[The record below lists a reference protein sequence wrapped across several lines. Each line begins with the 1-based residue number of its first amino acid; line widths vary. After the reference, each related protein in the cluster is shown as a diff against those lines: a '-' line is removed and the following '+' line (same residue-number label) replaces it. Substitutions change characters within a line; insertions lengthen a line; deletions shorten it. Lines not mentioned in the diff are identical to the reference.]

1 MNERRIPAAFNIAI
15 IVIFLAALWLPGLES
30 MFHFG
35 PQLENTEQ
43 RRLSDLPEL
52 RMDRKS
58 IIEFQSKF
66 MKYFV
71 DNFGFRN
78 HLIRLNSII
87 KLKLLKVEQF
97 PKVLVGTEDWLF
109 LIKDDEGNNALDY
122 YRSIKLFSDE
132 REMADWARPLVEIKK
147 RLDKMGIQFI
157 VVFVPMKPRV
167 YTEYVPRYYRPVRET
182 TRLDQMLPYLKTE
195 AGVEAVDIGGDVLEG
210 KKEHRV
216 FYKHDVHWNSYGA
229 FSAYRGICAAL
240 AGRYPRM
247 RPRSLDDYTVT
258 ASSFVGGDLANML
271 GLKDRFTEE
280 NYLFAPKKGVAYRT
294 VPITYEV
301 KAARFY
307 EAFESGDPALPR
319 ALVFHDSFF
328 NYVKPF
334 LAEHFSRL
342 ACFQVYSR
350 ADLSLIERE
359 KPDVVIYEIA
369 ESFLQKAPAYVTP
382 LNF

>member
-1 MNERRIPAAFNIAI
+1 MNESRIKSAVNIAI
-15 IVIFLAALWLPGLES
+15 IALFIGALWLPALES
-30 MFHFG
+30 VFHFA
-35 PQLENTEQ
+35 PELESSEQ

-52 RMDRKS
+52 RMNRKS

-78 HLIRLNSII
+78 YLIRFNSLM
-87 KLKLLKVEQF
+87 KLKFLKVEQF
-97 PKVLVGTEDWLF
+97 PKVLVGKDDWLF

-122 YRSIKLFSDE
+122 YRSIKLFGDE
-132 REMADWARPLVEIKK
+132 REIAEWAQPLADMKK
-147 RLDKMGIQFI
+147 RLDRMGIRFI

-167 YTEYVPRYYRPVRET
+167 YTEYVPRYYRPVRDT
-182 TRLDQMLPYLKTE
+182 TRLVQAIPYLNTR
-195 AGVEAVDIGGDVLEG
+195 AGIEAVDIGGDVLEG
-210 KKEHRV
+210 KKLHRV
-216 FYKHDVHWNSYGA
+216 FYKHDVHWNAYGA

-240 AGRYPRM
+240 AGWYPRM
-247 RPRSLDDYTVT
+247 KPLSLEDFSVAT
-258 ASSFVGGDLANML
+258 AEFQGGDLANML
-271 GLKDRFTEE
+271 GLKDRFTED
-280 NYLFAPKKGVAYRT
+280 NYVFTPKKGAAYRS
-294 VPITYEV
+294 VPVAYEV
-301 KAARFY
+301 KASRFT
-307 EAFESGDPALPR
+307 EAFETGNPSLPR
-319 ALVFHDSFF
+319 AVVFHDSFF

-334 LAEHFSRL
+334 LAGHFSRL

-350 ADLSLIERE
+350 ADFSLIERE